1 MHYHIVQKVD
11 VVDMNNEIISE
22 VFFEHGDFTTTPL
35 SIGTTIIMYPLGLKG
50 FEVVYDRR
58 FNNPSKY
65 KVEEIEINLMQEP
78 TVTRVF
84 LEPVK
89 LILGQ
94 HDIGE
99 M

>member
-1 MHYHIVQKVD
+1 MSYQIVQQVK

-22 VFFEHGDFTTTPL
+22 VLFEHGVFTTTPV
-35 SIGTTIIMYPLGLKG
+35 SIGTTIIMYKLGLKG

-58 FNNPSKY
+58 YNNPVMY
-65 KVEEIEINLMQEP
+65 KVEDIEINLTEAP
-78 TVTRVF
+78 PVTRVF
-84 LEPVK
+84 LEPVQ